1 MTSSSL
7 LEAVET
13 VARLT
18 GDAALRSYRDGV
30 HAERKSDGSEVSEA
44 DRGAERVAREWIAS
58 KFPDDG
64 VMGEELGESKPGAR
78 RRWLVD
84 PIDGTAAFVRRVP
97 LWGSLIAVL
106 EGEEV
111 LAGAIYCPVID
122 ELVVAEVGAGCWW
135 NGRRARVSDVDRLD
149 QAVVLSTTDRVGQLD
164 ASLMTRW
171 QSLREKARF
180 SRGWGDC
187 YGYLLVA
194 TGRADVMMDPIVAPW
209 DAAAL
214 LPVIAEAGGV
224 FTDWSGRVTAFGG
237 TALATNGKL
246 ARSVREE
253 LGVATFN
260 DG

>member
-1 MTSSSL
+1 MTRNL

-18 GDAALRSYRDGV
+18 GDAALRGYRDGV
-30 HAERKSDGSEVSEA
+30 RAERKSDGTDVSEA
-44 DRGAERVAREWIAS
+44 DRGAERVAREWIES
-58 KFPDDG
+58 HFPDDG
-64 VMGEELGESKPGAR
+64 IMGEELGETKKGAR

-106 EGEEV
+106 EGETV
-111 LAGAIYCPVID
+111 LAGAIYCPVV
-122 ELVVAEVGAGCWW
+122 EEMVVAETGAGCWW

-149 QAVVLSTTDRVGQLD
+149 QAVVLTTTDRVGQLNP
-164 ASLMTRW
+164 SLMSRW
-171 QSLREKARF
+171 QAFKEKARF

-194 TGRADVMMDPIVAPW
+194 TGRADVMMDPVVSPW

-214 LPVIAEAGGV
+214 LPVIGEAGGV

-237 TALATNGKL
+237 NTLATNAAL
-246 ARSVREE
+246 AQAVRDE
-253 LGVATFN
+253 LGIANV
-260 DG
+260 

>member
-1 MTSSSL
+1 M
-7 LEAVET
+7 
-13 VARLT
+13 
-18 GDAALRSYRDGV
+18 AAWP
-30 HAERKSDGSEVSEA
+30 A
-44 DRGAERVAREWIAS
+44 RVAREWIAS

-106 EGEEV
+106 EG
-111 LAGAIYCPVID
+111 
-122 ELVVAEVGAGCWW
+122 
-135 NGRRARVSDVDRLD
+135 VDRLD

-164 ASLMTRW
+164 ASLMSRW
-171 QSLREKARF
+171 QALREKARF